1 MGIDANETLAER
13 KQRLEEEV
21 ETTKAALEK
30 EEKMRKELEALNSK
44 LLQEKQQLLAS
55 LEGEKGELSS
65 ISERAAKLQA
75 QKNDLD
81 LQLQVSTSSFL
92 PCCVLLIHESLKM
105 KINLINSPYL
115 KVCKC
120 SMIFLFS
127 FSRCERRCN
136 FFFFWKIKFNCISL
150 VLVGNYGFNDVVLDR

>member
-1 MGIDANETLAER
+1 MGIDANESLAER

-30 EEKMRKELEALNSK
+30 EEKMRKELEVLNSK

-92 PCCVLLIHESLKM
+92 PCYVLLIHESLEMM
-105 KINLINSPYL
+105 KINHIN
-115 KVCKC
+115 
-120 SMIFLFS
+120 FLF
-127 FSRCERRCN
+127 
-136 FFFFWKIKFNCISL
+136 I
-150 VLVGNYGFNDVVLDR
+150 